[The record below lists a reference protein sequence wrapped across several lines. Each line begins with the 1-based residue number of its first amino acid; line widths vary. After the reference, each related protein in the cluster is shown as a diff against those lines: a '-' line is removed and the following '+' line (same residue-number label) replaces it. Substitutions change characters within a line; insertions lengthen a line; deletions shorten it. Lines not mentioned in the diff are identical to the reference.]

1 MTALPEE
8 VTSSMEEVTSSME
21 EVTSS
26 MEEVT
31 SPQTNVTSS
40 PLLAALVPHRV
51 PEMLPTAPEQFDHG
65 GSHNVHK
72 LTEWFSGVAG
82 LAGICLLLGIVNIL
96 IYIIAKKKLKGFW
109 KNSNH
114 VTPSGGNNEKIPNKV
129 VVARMPP
136 PLAHH
141 MKTHNINRK
150 ERRSHDQ
157 RAKRLHDIK
166 VRY

>member
-1 MTALPEE
+1 MTTLPQE

-26 MEEVT
+26 
-31 SPQTNVTSS
+31 QTNVTSS

-51 PEMLPTAPEQFDHG
+51 PEMLPTAPEKFDHG

-72 LTEWFSGVAG
+72 LTEWFSGVAA
-82 LAGICLLLGIVNIL
+82 LAGICILLGIVNIL
-96 IYIIAKKKLKGFW
+96 IYIIAKKKLKGFHGFW
-109 KNSNH
+109 KKSNH
-114 VTPSGGNNEKIPNKV
+114 VTPSGGSNENIPKKV
-129 VVARMPP
+129 VVTRMPP
-136 PLAHH
+136 PHH
-141 MKTHNINRK
+141 MITHKINRK